1 MRFILTKLCALLLLA
16 SLLGMVG
23 LVFQHLQQNKGQMS
37 QLPTVNLT
45 PRPSNLYGVNIE
57 LLAATTDTQ
66 TSTLHIASTAGFG
79 WVRQTFQWQE
89 DSFDWET
96 ADKLVAAVTHNNLGM
111 IAVLSGKT
119 APNDPSAFAK
129 FAGRFASRY
138 GDNIDVY
145 QIWDEPN
152 LLSSWGETPSAAAYG
167 QLLAASHTAIH
178 QSDSHSTV
186 LLAGLAPTIE
196 TGPDNISDLIF
207 LRQLYETGAGP
218 FFDAAA
224 GKPYGFSSTPE
235 DRRLH
240 PRILNFSR
248 FILLRAEMERAGDTH
263 KLLWGTNFGW
273 YNPKVAS
280 NPKNTWG
287 VTDASQQSK
296 RTVDAFERARVEWP
310 WSGVLVLDNLQ
321 PSDNLNDP
329 RWGFSMLTPEGQP
342 LPILDDLRHRLK
354 NPDNTFAPPGI
365 HSPTT
370 PFALYKGDWQFSGL
384 GADIPQFGKAEI
396 SFAFE
401 GTDLGIIARRGDYR
415 ATLFVKVDGEPAN
428 QLPTN
433 VNGEAYQILTSPDL
447 SSRIDLLPIAG
458 GLSPGKHIATIRAE
472 RGWEQ
477 WAIAGFSVL
486 NAPDRATLTRN
497 LSLLI
502 TAALILLVMLI
513 IAARGRSFSLRDSLL
528 AIGNHQGSVLT
539 ALGLAALFWLSASMA
554 WGQSIPHIF
563 RRQSDALPLAL
574 TAFSAGLFYLSPW
587 LLLTLASLITL
598 FVLFYARPAIGLALI
613 ALAAPFYL
621 QPRPMF
627 ERVFSAVEIFT
638 LLLGAAVAMRW
649 ISHQRI
655 RVIRA
660 TGIGFSLNSLDLA
673 VLLFGFLATASIISA
688 DLRGV
693 AFNELRTMVLEPI
706 LFYGILRSL
715 PLKKKELWRIVD
727 FFIIGA
733 SLVAVIGLVQYA
745 LGVNLI
751 TAEGGVLR
759 LRSVYGSPNNV
770 GLYLGRALPVAV
782 AVALLGGSFYRRL
795 SYLGAVILMAAALA
809 LSFSRG
815 ALLLGVPA
823 ALTLILL
830 FRGGKTAAAALIA
843 LLTGTTSVLF
853 AFGNH
858 PRLISMLSYTTG
870 PTFFRLN
877 LWRSTLK
884 MIKDNPFT
892 GIGLDNFLYAYR
904 GKYIAPEAWQDPHL
918 SHAHYWILDFAA
930 RIGLPGLGA
939 MLWILVA
946 FFNTTARALRILSDP
961 GLRALTIGLMASM
974 VDFLAHGMVDAS
986 YWFVDLA
993 FAFMLTIALAQHL
1006 VKSSR
1011 ETTI

>member
-1 MRFILTKLCALLLLA
+1 M
-16 SLLGMVG
+16 
-23 LVFQHLQQNKGQMS
+23 
-37 QLPTVNLT
+37 
-45 PRPSNLYGVNIE
+45 
-57 LLAATTDTQ
+57 
-66 TSTLHIASTAGFG
+66 
-79 WVRQTFQWQE
+79 
-89 DSFDWET
+89 
-96 ADKLVAAVTHNNLGM
+96 
-111 IAVLSGKT
+111 
-119 APNDPSAFAK
+119 
-129 FAGRFASRY
+129 
-138 GDNIDVY
+138 
-145 QIWDEPN
+145 
-152 LLSSWGETPSAAAYG
+152 
-167 QLLAASHTAIH
+167 
-178 QSDSHSTV
+178 
-186 LLAGLAPTIE
+186 
-196 TGPDNISDLIF
+196 
-207 LRQLYETGAGP
+207 
-218 FFDAAA
+218 
-224 GKPYGFSSTPE
+224 
-235 DRRLH
+235 
-240 PRILNFSR
+240 
-248 FILLRAEMERAGDTH
+248 
-263 KLLWGTNFGW
+263 
-273 YNPKVAS
+273 
-280 NPKNTWG
+280 
-287 VTDASQQSK
+287 
-296 RTVDAFERARVEWP
+296 
-310 WSGVLVLDNLQ
+310 
-321 PSDNLNDP
+321 
-329 RWGFSMLTPEGQP
+329 
-342 LPILDDLRHRLK
+342 
-354 NPDNTFAPPGI
+354 
-365 HSPTT
+365 
-370 PFALYKGDWQFSGL
+370 
-384 GADIPQFGKAEI
+384 
-396 SFAFE
+396 
-401 GTDLGIIARRGDYR
+401 
-415 ATLFVKVDGEPAN
+415 
-428 QLPTN
+428 
-433 VNGEAYQILTSPDL
+433 
-447 SSRIDLLPIAG
+447 
-458 GLSPGKHIATIRAE
+458 
-472 RGWEQ
+472 
-477 WAIAGFSVL
+477 
-486 NAPDRATLTRN
+486 
-497 LSLLI
+497 
-502 TAALILLVMLI
+502 
-513 IAARGRSFSLRDSLL
+513 
-528 AIGNHQGSVLT
+528 
-539 ALGLAALFWLSASMA
+539 
-554 WGQSIPHIF
+554 
-563 RRQSDALPLAL
+563 
-574 TAFSAGLFYLSPW
+574 
-587 LLLTLASLITL
+587 
-598 FVLFYARPAIGLALI
+598 
-613 ALAAPFYL
+613 
-621 QPRPMF
+621 
-627 ERVFSAVEIFT
+627 
-638 LLLGAAVAMRW
+638 
-649 ISHQRI
+649 
-655 RVIRA
+655 
-660 TGIGFSLNSLDLA
+660 
-673 VLLFGFLATASIISA
+673 LLFGFLATASIISA

-918 SHAHYWILDFAA
+918 SHAHNWILDFAA